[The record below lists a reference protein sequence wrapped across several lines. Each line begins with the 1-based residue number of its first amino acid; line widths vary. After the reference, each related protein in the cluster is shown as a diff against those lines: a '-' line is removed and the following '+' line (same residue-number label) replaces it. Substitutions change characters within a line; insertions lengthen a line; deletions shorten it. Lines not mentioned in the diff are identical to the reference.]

1 MLPPPSWDAVNA
13 DWQGPT
19 SPREPAEVG
28 IMSVFRYLE
37 TRCLAAAYRGGPDPD
52 PERTVR
58 GADPW
63 AQAEA
68 TQALDLRLRGCP

>member
-1 MLPPPSWDAVNA
+1 
-13 DWQGPT
+13 
-19 SPREPAEVG
+19 
-28 IMSVFRYLE
+28 MSVFRYLE
-37 TRCLAAAYRGGPDPD
+37 TWCLAAAYRGGPDPD

-68 TQALDLRLRGCP
+68 TQALDLRLRGCPWQRSPQPGRGRCGSGL